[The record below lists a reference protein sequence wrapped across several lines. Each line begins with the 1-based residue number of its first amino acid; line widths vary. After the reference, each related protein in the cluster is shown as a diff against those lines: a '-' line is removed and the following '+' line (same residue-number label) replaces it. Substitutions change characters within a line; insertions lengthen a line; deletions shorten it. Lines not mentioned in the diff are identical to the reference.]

1 MRYMERELQI
11 LKVNLKHFILPH
23 LLLSIVLM
31 GLSPLAI
38 GIENLDAQRTARVLE
53 MFTALSG
60 IIILTPVCLPEQ
72 NSDIR
77 ELVEVKY
84 LSYTRVV
91 LARILENLF
100 FLMIIIGFYIIWLK
114 LNNCSFPMFNY
125 YLGTLAEAFFLG
137 GMGFCAFVILG
148 QIAVGYLLPLM
159 YYIMASCGGRRLL
172 GSLYPFSMI
181 YGSYREKFYLAVL
194 GLVLFV
200 VGVGYIHFYKKL
212 RYRKRADKA

>member
-1 MRYMERELQI
+1 MERELQI

-23 LLLSIVLM
+23 LLLCIVLM

-72 NSDIR
+72 NGDIR
-77 ELVEVKY
+77 ELLEAKY

-100 FLMIIIGFYIIWLK
+100 FLMIIIGLYIIWLK

-137 GMGFCAFVILG
+137 GMGFCAYVVFG

-194 GLVLFV
+194 GLVMFV
-200 VGVGYIHFYKKL
+200 VGVGYIHFYRIL